1 MLKWLGRIV
10 IGMVAVVV
18 ALVAFVV
25 ISLRADLPPEANRF
39 QPSLRTTSSPE
50 NAYLVFG
57 GTRNTG
63 LEVIKLLRQRDDQV
77 TAFVRPS
84 SNRSDL
90 EALGVQFAQGDAVN
104 LDDVK
109 AAFASGDFTAAI
121 NTIGCFNC
129 QPPPDFLA
137 SRNIAE
143 AAEAAGVKRVVL
155 ITTIGVGDSRDAAPA
170 LSNFFLR
177 SIIPLKAQA
186 EEHLRATNLDYTI
199 IRPGG
204 LGKNP
209 ATGTGFLSE
218 DTSTMGFVD
227 RAELA
232 RLIVGA
238 VDDDRAI
245 RKTFAAADA
254 NKPTPW

>member
-1 MLKWLGRIV
+1 MLKWLGRIIV
-10 IGMVAVVV
+10 ALIAVVV

-25 ISLRADLPPEANRF
+25 FSLRADLPPEAARF
-39 QPSLRTTSSPE
+39 APTLRTAPSE
-50 NAYLVFG
+50 AKAYLVFG

-63 LEVIKLLRQRDDQV
+63 LEVVKLLAERGDQV

-84 SNRSDL
+84 SNRAEL
-90 EALGVQFAQGDAVN
+90 EALGVSFAEGDAAR

-109 AAFASGDFTAAI
+109 AAFASGTYSAAI

-129 QPPPDFLA
+129 EPPPDFLA
-137 SRNIAE
+137 ARNIAQ
-143 AAEAAGVKRVVL
+143 AAEQTGVKRVVL
-155 ITTIGVGDSRDAAPA
+155 ITTIGVGDSHDAAPA

-177 SIIPLKAQA
+177 SIIPLKARA
-186 EEHLRATNLDYTI
+186 EEQLRSTDLDYTI

-218 DTSTMGFVD
+218 DRSTMGFID

-238 VDDDRAI
+238 VDDDRTI
-245 RKTFAAADA
+245 RKTYAAVDA
-254 NKPTPW
+254 GKPSPW

>member
-1 MLKWLGRIV
+1 MLKWLGRVFVGLVGIV
-10 IGMVAVVV
+10 L

-25 ISLRADLPPEANRF
+25 ISLRADLPPEAARF
-39 QPSLRTTSSPE
+39 QPVLRTTASPGNE
-50 NAYLVFG
+50 YLVFG

-63 LEVIKLLRQRDDQV
+63 LEVVKLLRQRGDQV

-84 SNRSDL
+84 SNRSEL
-90 EALGVQFAQGDAVN
+90 EALGVSFAEGDAVN

-109 AAFASGDFTAAI
+109 TAFAGGNFTAAI

-129 QPPPDFLA
+129 DPPPDYLA
-137 SRNIAE
+137 SKSIAQ
-143 AAEAAGVKRVVL
+143 AAQEAGVKRVVL
-155 ITTIGVGDSRDAAPA
+155 ITTIGVGDSRDAAPW
-170 LSNFFLR
+170 LSNYFLR

-186 EEHLRATNLDYTI
+186 EDDLRASDLDYTI

-218 DTSTMGFVD
+218 DRGTMGFVD

-245 RKTFAAADA
+245 RKTFAAVDA
-254 NKPTPW
+254 SKPTPW